1 MLFWLSGSGARG
13 CWQPDLGV
21 LCGWLSLC
29 ALAASAE
36 PAAPPGKDEPAFVIK
51 SWQTRDGLPQ
61 STVNTILQTRDGY
74 LWVGTSGGLARFD
87 GVRFRTFGLEDGLR
101 SVRIATLAED
111 PAAGYG
117 SGLPAGV

>member
-1 MLFWLSGSGARG
+1 M
-13 CWQPDLGV
+13 
-21 LCGWLSLC
+21 
-29 ALAASAE
+29 
-36 PAAPPGKDEPAFVIK
+36 IK